1 MELKGERVLPVDR
14 ATAWAA
20 LNNIDVLK
28 AAVPGCESITLT
40 APNAYDVRVS
50 AAIGPVKARFTGTLA
65 LADVQQ
71 PESYTLRFEMHG
83 GAAGFARGEA
93 RVRLEA
99 VDAQATQMGYAVNAS
114 IGGKLAQIGS
124 RLVDAAAATM
134 ADKFFANFAA
144 ELANRH
150 PAPAV
155 AERASTGD
163 AMVHRSPGLLATV
176 WQILKRLF
184 RSHS

>member
-1 MELKGERVLPVDR
+1 MELNGERVLPVDR

-20 LNNIDVLK
+20 LNDIDVLK

-40 APNAYDVRVS
+40 APNSYDVRVN
-50 AAIGPVKARFTGTLA
+50 AAIGPVKTRFTGTLV

-71 PESYTLRFEMHG
+71 PESYTLRFQMQG

-93 RVRLEA
+93 RVRLES
-99 VDAQATQMGYAVNAS
+99 VDAQATKMIYAVNAS

-124 RLVDAAAATM
+124 RLVDAAAAMM

-155 AERASTGD
+155 ADQATTPD
-163 AMVHRSPGLLATV
+163 AIVQRSPGRLATV
-176 WQILKRLF
+176 WQFLKRLF
-184 RSHS
+184 RSNS

>member
-14 ATAWAA
+14 AAAWDA
-20 LNNIDVLK
+20 LNDIDVLK

-40 APNAYDVRVS
+40 APNAYEVRVN
-50 AAIGPVKARFTGTLA
+50 AAIGPVKTRFSGTLA
-65 LADVQQ
+65 VADVQQ
-71 PESYTLRFEMHG
+71 PESYVLRFEMQG
-83 GAAGFARGEA
+83 GAAGFARGDA

-99 VDAQATQMGYAVNAS
+99 MNAQSTKMSYGVSAS

-155 AERASTGD
+155 ADRATTT
-163 AMVHRSPGLLATV
+163 AVQRRPGLVETV
-176 WQILKRLF
+176 WQFLKRLF
-184 RSHS
+184 GAS

>member
-1 MELKGERVLPVDR
+1 MQLNGERVLPVDR

-20 LNNIDVLK
+20 LNDIDVLK

-40 APNAYDVRVS
+40 APSAYDVRVN
-50 AAIGPVKARFTGTLA
+50 AAIGPVKTRFTGTLV

-71 PESYTLRFEMHG
+71 PESYTLRFEMQG

-93 RVRLEA
+93 RVRLESI
-99 VDAQATQMGYAVNAS
+99 DAHATKMSYGVTAS

-124 RLVDAAAATM
+124 RLVDAAAATI

-144 ELANRH
+144 ELTARH
-150 PAPAV
+150 PAPSDAD
-155 AERASTGD
+155 RAPPATAPSVRPAG
-163 AMVHRSPGLLATV
+163 ALATL
-176 WQILKRLF
+176 WQFLKRLF
-184 RSHS
+184 GASA